1 LPFSQTKE
9 NRRLV
14 KSSFLV
20 ELVNGVRKLRFMF
33 LFNDILICTKR
44 VPHRNNK
51 VTFDIKW
58 FTPLNQMT
66 YDTKFGYRD
75 AIHNSSRKKAEN
87 AMVPDDYILT
97 ATITKFIHCDSYLKN
112 YHLAVSTVHR
122 CCSESEQFLFLAK
135 YKHSLEASSQGS
147 MPVISK
153 EDIATIFSNI
163 EDIYDIHNEFVQS
176 LTPKVQKWTHSE
188 AIGDIFKIM
197 FNEYEDIL
205 TGTLNVTIHK
215 LNGLTE
221 DCDTYCCLE
230 MDSFGHFF
238 MKAKT
243 HIRHATRD
251 PAWNEDFELE
261 LEGSQTIRFLCFKK
275 EDGDHGDKLLGR
287 GALELS
293 RHWLKSSFQEKTV
306 VMNEISLVI
315 SVRHTAADKTMSR
328 TPSRTSSAVFGVKI
342 STCARREGKTVP
354 SLVTACLQE
363 VEKRGLDEVG
373 IYRVSGVTS
382 DLQRIKKLF
391 DKNVRAGIAALEDA
405 DIHTVTGTLKL
416 YLREL
421 PEPLFTEANYQNFID
436 TLSKSPLDSYFRVA
450 RNVSSNKM
458 SVHNLATV
466 FGPTLLAPAVKQD
479 TTDPMELMF
488 KGAEEV
494 MHQSSVINY
503 LLGIAISGRSLRK
516 SAQ

>member
-1 LPFSQTKE
+1 KNRSSGGAVPRQVEKLRKKINQLEAQLILACPKLPF
-9 NRRLV
+9 
-14 KSSFLV
+14 
-20 ELVNGVRKLRFMF
+20 
-33 LFNDILICTKR
+33 
-44 VPHRNNK
+44 K
-51 VTFDIKW
+51 V
-58 FTPLNQMT
+58 
-66 YDTKFGYRD
+66 
-75 AIHNSSRKKAEN
+75 
-87 AMVPDDYILT
+87 
-97 ATITKFIHCDSYLKN
+97 
-112 YHLAVSTVHR
+112 
-122 CCSESEQFLFLAK
+122 
-135 YKHSLEASSQGS
+135 SLEGGKTYTLLMTTDYEREEWKETLASLMTRTEQQ
-147 MPVISK
+147 VISLNSIFIQELINSVK
-153 EDIATIFSNI
+153 E
-163 EDIYDIHNEFVQS
+163 
-176 LTPKVQKWTHSE
+176 TPQVNK
-188 AIGDIFKIM
+188 IGNVLLQPD
-197 FNEYEDIL
+197 EDIL

-275 EDGDHGDKLLGR
+275 EEGDHGDKLLGR

-436 TLSKSPLDSYFRVA
+436 TLKLKDEEARGQCMLNLLHGLPDINYYTIVSLLEHLLKVA

>member
-1 LPFSQTKE
+1 KNRSSGGAVPRQVEKLRKKINQLEAQLILACPKLPF
-9 NRRLV
+9 
-14 KSSFLV
+14 
-20 ELVNGVRKLRFMF
+20 
-33 LFNDILICTKR
+33 
-44 VPHRNNK
+44 K
-51 VTFDIKW
+51 V
-58 FTPLNQMT
+58 
-66 YDTKFGYRD
+66 
-75 AIHNSSRKKAEN
+75 
-87 AMVPDDYILT
+87 
-97 ATITKFIHCDSYLKN
+97 
-112 YHLAVSTVHR
+112 
-122 CCSESEQFLFLAK
+122 
-135 YKHSLEASSQGS
+135 SLEGGKTYTLLMTTDYEREEWKETLASLMTRTEQQ
-147 MPVISK
+147 VISLNSIFIQELINSVK
-153 EDIATIFSNI
+153 E
-163 EDIYDIHNEFVQS
+163 
-176 LTPKVQKWTHSE
+176 TPQVNK
-188 AIGDIFKIM
+188 IGNVLLQPD
-197 FNEYEDIL
+197 EDIL

-275 EDGDHGDKLLGR
+275 EEGDHGDKLLGR

-391 DKNVRAGIAALEDA
+391 DRNVRAGIAALEDA

-436 TLSKSPLDSYFRVA
+436 TLKLKDEEARGQCMLNLLHGLPDINYYTIVSLLEHLLKVA